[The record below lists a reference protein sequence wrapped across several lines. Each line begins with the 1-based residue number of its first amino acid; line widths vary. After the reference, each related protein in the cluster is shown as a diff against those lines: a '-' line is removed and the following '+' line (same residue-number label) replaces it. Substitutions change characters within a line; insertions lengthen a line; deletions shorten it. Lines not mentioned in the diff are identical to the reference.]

1 MKKILPLI
9 LALALCFGMAACGST
24 DTDSD
29 RSDKKHDDEAKMDSA
44 AEEFVGEWKTNMV
57 DISMGDVTVYKVA
70 VIVLNADGTASYR
83 EHPATWEYKDG
94 TIHLAVTGGGVG
106 VLEIAKEDGK
116 TVLKFSQYTYYRAN
130 EFEEI
135 DNMPALTEGRT
146 ELLVGN
152 TYTTA
157 NGMVFT
163 IEKLELITDEANCRF
178 ALSVASDEDFEIG
191 STQYYAA
198 NNSAGFTMQNQSRDG
213 NVTHFQSA
221 FSFEKASVEADAEA
235 FGVLHFTID
244 GTDYYISV
252 DAFLDM

>member
-1 MKKILPLI
+1 MKKIISLI
-9 LALALCFGMAACGST
+9 LALILCLGLCACGSSNVE
-24 DTDSD
+24 SD
-29 RSDKKHDDEAKMDSA
+29 GNANKQDDA
-44 AEEFVGEWKTNMV
+44 AQEYVGEWKANV
-57 DISMGDVTVYKVA
+57 IDLSMGDVTIYKVA
-70 VIVLNADGTASYR
+70 VITLNLDGTATYR
-83 EHPATWEYKDG
+83 GHDATWELKGDA
-94 TIHLAVTGGGVG
+94 IHLAVTGGGVA
-106 VLEIAKEDGK
+106 VLGIDKEDGK
-116 TVLKFSQYTYYRAN
+116 TVLKFSKYTYYRAN

-135 DNMPALTEGRT
+135 DNVPALTEGRT

-198 NNSAGFTMQNQSRDG
+198 NNFAGFTMMHQSRDG